1 MRPLHI
7 RAFANSSVLFSCRF
21 IVHLIA
27 SLPQASSFIF
37 GAFPDACVLFPIHF
51 IFLHFLSLPSLITGH
66 YRIFPVLVRSPSGPF
81 HIPSFPLISVFQIR
95 PFPDFF
101 HHFLSFMSPQECIL
115 CSFSFLPLP
124 CFFHLSCCISPSLMF
139 PHFPTI
145 PSYVLSFPEDF
156 VFPSHQFV
164 TFRFF
169 CCIISGNSVFHVHHF
184 PVFFTLVC
192 CCFPSFMFRHF
203 PKIPSNVFSF
213 PTDSVFHFHH
223 FRVFFHLFCCICP
236 SLMFPHFPTIPS
248 CVLSFPEDLVFQ
260 SHHFRDFPV
269 FWAASCPKNFLLLLA
284 IVMFRHF
291 PKKLSYVLSF
301 PEDSVLHFHHLRD
314 FSVLYAAS
322 YPQNSV
328 LHFHHVRF
336 PLLSCI
342 ISGKCCFSC
351 PPFP

>member
-184 PVFFTLVC
+184 RYFSLLYVAAFHPLCSVISRKFRQMFSRFRQIPSFISTISVFFSIFFVAFVHLLCSLISQQFRLVFSHFRKTWSFNPTISVISPYFGLHHVRKIFC
-192 CCFPSFMFRHF
+192 CFWPSLCSGISQKNCLTFSHFRKIPCCISTIFAIFPSFMLHHIR
-203 PKIPSNVFSF
+203 KIPSCIF
-213 PTDSVFHFHH
+213 TMSVS
-223 FRVFFHLFCCICP
+223 LF
-236 SLMFPHFPTIPS
+236 
-248 CVLSFPEDLVFQ
+248 
-260 SHHFRDFPV
+260 
-269 FWAASCPKNFLLLLA
+269 
-284 IVMFRHF
+284 
-291 PKKLSYVLSF
+291 
-301 PEDSVLHFHHLRD
+301 
-314 FSVLYAAS
+314 
-322 YPQNSV
+322 
-328 LHFHHVRF
+328 
-336 PLLSCI
+336 
-342 ISGKCCFSC
+342 
-351 PPFP
+351 